1 MQSPLSTN
9 AENLHGME
17 TMPSATGLRARKA
30 QPDCSALT
38 FHIVFISCLQKYAFP
53 SSNSPLAGVAE
64 ETEGWW
70 VAKSP
75 GI

>member
-1 MQSPLSTN
+1 
-9 AENLHGME
+9 
-17 TMPSATGLRARKA
+17 MPGATGLRACKA

-53 SSNSPLAGVAE
+53 LSNSPLAGVAE
-64 ETEGWW
+64 ETEGWS